1 MVRTVGSAESQPT
14 LSDAMTERAN
24 VIALAVALDLLMGE
38 PPERWHPVVGMG
50 RLVERLERLAPR
62 EGPARQLIF
71 GATMEAACLAAAAL
85 PAWLLQRVLPS
96 GSPVRTLALALALKP
111 TFAIRALF
119 EFTERVAKALE
130 AGDLQESRRAVGQI
144 VSRNVEGLGETE
156 VAAAAVESLAENG
169 SDSVVA
175 PLLYY
180 AILGLPGA
188 YLYRMAN
195 TLDAMVGYRGRY
207 EYLGK
212 VAARVDDALNL
223 LPSRLAALATAATC
237 WMAGGSPTRA
247 WRVAVRDSGRTASP
261 NAGWPMAAMAGA
273 LDLRLEKVNHYVL
286 NEGGRPPRARDLANA
301 RRVAAAGL
309 AAAVAV
315 AILSQRLLGKRS
327 TDRFR
332 VPGSPG

>member
-1 MVRTVGSAESQPT
+1 
-14 LSDAMTERAN
+14 MTERGR

-50 RLVERLERLAPR
+50 RLVEGLERRAPR
-62 EGPARQLIF
+62 EGRARQLIYG
-71 GATMEAACLAAAAL
+71 GAMEVACLAAAAL
-85 PAWLLQRVLPS
+85 PAWLLQRLLPS
-96 GSPVRTLALALALKP
+96 GSPAKTLALALALKP

-119 EFTERVAKALE
+119 EFTGRVQKTLE
-130 AGDLQESRRAVGQI
+130 SGDLQGSRLAVGQI
-144 VSRNVEGLGETE
+144 VSRNVERLGEPE

-175 PLLYY
+175 PLFYY
-180 AILGLPGA
+180 AVLGLPGA

-223 LPSRLAALATAATC
+223 LPARLAALATAATC
-237 WMAGGSPTRA
+237 WTAGGSPAGA
-247 WRVAVRDSGRTASP
+247 WRGMRRDSLRTPSP

-273 LDLRLEKVNHYVL
+273 LGLRLEKVDHYVL
-286 NEGGRPPRARDLANA
+286 NDGGRLPRAHDLDVA
-301 RRVAAAGL
+301 RRVAGISL
-309 AAAVAV
+309 AAAVAGM
-315 AILSQRLLGKRS
+315 ILLSRGIHRG
-327 TDRFR
+327 T
-332 VPGSPG
+332 GS